1 MKKKQFEI
9 DCFSQSLWFLSL
21 IHNYSAW
28 NWPLKSSFPWIDD
41 QFRWLWRLISSKNPQ
56 EEEKVYQ
63 MTLAFAKFFCQQ
75 KSHKLFVKR
84 YSNKVDQQELK
95 WCERE
100 ITAAAAL
107 KLHFGNDLLPA
118 ISVALVPGIRVH
130 FAYAIFLSKWMV
142 YIQYTRSFIHF
153 FYALYQIIVTSF
165 ALKSLFKVD

>member
-1 MKKKQFEI
+1 
-9 DCFSQSLWFLSL
+9 
-21 IHNYSAW
+21 
-28 NWPLKSSFPWIDD
+28 
-41 QFRWLWRLISSKNPQ
+41 
-56 EEEKVYQ
+56 

-118 ISVALVPGIRVH
+118 ISVGLVPGIRVH
-130 FAYAIFLSKWMV
+130 FAYAIFLS
-142 YIQYTRSFIHF
+142 T
-153 FYALYQIIVTSF
+153 
-165 ALKSLFKVD
+165 